1 MSTLTTFY
9 VIRVT
14 TEEIVVDP
22 LTSSD
27 WVRAGAVLLG
37 AVLLAVLTNRILR
50 RLIAHGMGTGFA
62 SIIASRL
69 IAYVIFLIGLFYSLT
84 ILGVRVGPLL
94 GALGLGGL
102 VLALALQRLV
112 ENFIAGVIL
121 QARRPFTI
129 GDTVRLDD
137 HLGIVADIDSR
148 TTVLKGLDG
157 TSIRIPNSNV
167 VSNVIVNLSREPAR
181 RSGLDVGV
189 AYDTDLQLATQT
201 IQEALTRV
209 PRVLADP
216 PPAVTVNGFGD
227 SSIGIT
233 VLYWHASDIPAE
245 LAARHDL
252 VIAIHQAFAIA
263 GITIAFPQLTM
274 WRGEPSVA
282 APYTEIP
289 AQVHTQQPGL
299 DDRATQV
306 KRRARQLRR
315 PMRSQRAEKPA
326 DP

>member
-1 MSTLTTFY
+1 MSTLTTSY
-9 VIRVT
+9 IVRVT

-27 WVRAGAVLLG
+27 WARAGAVLLG

-102 VLALALQRLV
+102 VLALALQGLV

-129 GDTVRLDD
+129 GD
-137 HLGIVADIDSR
+137 
-148 TTVLKGLDG
+148 
-157 TSIRIPNSNV
+157 
-167 VSNVIVNLSREPAR
+167 
-181 RSGLDVGV
+181 
-189 AYDTDLQLATQT
+189 
-201 IQEALTRV
+201 
-209 PRVLADP
+209 
-216 PPAVTVNGFGD
+216 
-227 SSIGIT
+227 
-233 VLYWHASDIPAE
+233 
-245 LAARHDL
+245 
-252 VIAIHQAFAIA
+252 
-263 GITIAFPQLTM
+263 
-274 WRGEPSVA
+274 
-282 APYTEIP
+282 
-289 AQVHTQQPGL
+289 TQQPGL

-315 PMRSQRAEKPA
+315 PKRSQPKPA